1 MPPATLSGL
10 SKSKNPKD
18 ELLLIEL
25 KNLAKTQLHV
35 ISSPFVTSDP
45 EAWRFIDRFETY
57 NDLLKRG
64 DRQITNQLQI
74 EPDRLF
80 SFISN
85 SAVIET
91 LNALNKVG
99 IKTFITESSHI
110 APKPEQKLNP
120 FITLKENDGNIFK
133 VFILDETINFYLT
146 KLENKNLD
154 IQFLL
159 ALSLIHI

>member
-1 MPPATLSGL
+1 MVIGTGFFKPTMTSIISEIYKSNPEKKIAISLPPATLSGL

-85 SAVIET
+85 SEKLDLSV
-91 LNALNKVG
+91 
-99 IKTFITESSHI
+99 KTF
-110 APKPEQKLNP
+110 
-120 FITLKENDGNIFK
+120 LK
-133 VFILDETINFYLT
+133 
-146 KLENKNLD
+146 
-154 IQFLL
+154 
-159 ALSLIHI
+159 S